1 MSYQRQMCS
10 PPGVQHIPPQPSSL
24 EAFSCIVVVKIN
36 VLWAT
41 VDRQEHLSLTTKA
54 REAFVN
60 EQLCSEYTRI
70 LATKL
75 RLARSR
81 NHAERHIYAHPLPN
95 REFSTPRKAVFLSN
109 ITD

>member
-1 MSYQRQMCS
+1 MCS
-10 PPGVQHIPPQPSSL
+10 PPGVPNIKLQPSSF

-36 VLWAT
+36 VLWGT
-41 VDRQEHLSLTTKA
+41 VDRPLHPSLTTKA

-60 EQLCSEYTRI
+60 KQLCSEYTRI
-70 LATKL
+70 VGTKL

-81 NHAERHIYAHPLPN
+81 NHAERHIDADPLPN

-109 ITD
+109 LTD

>member
-1 MSYQRQMCS
+1 MCS
-10 PPGVQHIPPQPSSL
+10 PPGVQEIKLQSSSV
-24 EAFSCIVVVKIN
+24 EAVSCIVVVKIN

-41 VDRQEHLSLTTKA
+41 VDRPLHPSLTTKA

-60 EQLCSEYTRI
+60 EQLCSEFTRI
-70 LATKL
+70 VGTKL

-81 NHAERHIYAHPLPN
+81 NHAEQHIYADPLPN

-109 ITD
+109 LTD

>member
-1 MSYQRQMCS
+1 MCS
-10 PPGVQHIPPQPSSL
+10 SPGVQNIKLLPSSL

-36 VLWAT
+36 VLWGT
-41 VDRQEHLSLTTKA
+41 FDRPLHPSLTTQA

-60 EQLCSEYTRI
+60 EQLCSEFTLI
-70 LATKL
+70 MGTKL

-81 NHAERHIYAHPLPN
+81 NHAKRHIYAYPLPN

-109 ITD
+109 LTD